1 MKLFENTNV
10 KFIQNR
16 KWAYLLS
23 SIVIIAGLVS
33 LAVKGGPRFSID
45 FTGGVSLEL
54 NLSPI
59 HQGTKPIHIDQIRKV
74 LKEKGVQDA
83 EIQKIG
89 DPNAS
94 IFLIKAKKRDPKE
107 VQIVE
112 ILKKNF
118 PEYTNKSEQDL
129 IRLQEEVGPKVGAE
143 LKVQAIKAVLISF
156 LLMIIYIWFRFE
168 LTFGI
173 AAVLALVH
181 DILITVGIFSLLD
194 KEISVTIIAALLT
207 IVGFSINDTIVIY
220 DRIREDMK
228 IYRKDTTDI
237 VFNNAINRT
246 LSRTVIT
253 SGTVFL
259 CIVSLLLFGGSVIRD
274 FGWAMLIGVVSGTYS
289 SVLVASP
296 LVVDYYRIRGLK
308 DKDIKT
314 FKKKK

>member
-1 MKLFENTNV
+1 MKFFDNTNI

-16 KWAYLLS
+16 KWAYLIS

-33 LAVKGGPRFSID
+33 LVTKGGPSFSID

-54 NLSPI
+54 NLAPVN
-59 HQGTKPIHIDQIRKV
+59 QGTPPIHIDQIRKV
-74 LKEKGVQDA
+74 LKETGVLDA

-89 DPNAS
+89 DPDAAY
-94 IFLIKAKKRDPKE
+94 FLIKAKKRDPKE
-107 VQIVE
+107 MQIVE
-112 ILKKNF
+112 ILKKAF
-118 PEYTNKSEQDL
+118 PEYTNKPEQQL

-173 AAVLALVH
+173 AAVLALIH

-228 IYRKDTTDI
+228 IYRKDTMDV

-253 SGTVFL
+253 SGTVIL
-259 CIVSLLLFGGSVIRD
+259 CIISLLLFGGSVIRD
-274 FGWAMLIGVVSGTYS
+274 FAWAMLIGVVSGTYS

-296 LVVDYYRIRGLK
+296 LVVDYYRLRGLR

>member
-1 MKLFENTNV
+1 MKFFDNTNI

-23 SIVIIAGLVS
+23 TIIIIAGLVS
-33 LAVKGGPRFSID
+33 LVVKGGPRFSID

-54 NLSPI
+54 NLAPAN
-59 HQGTKPIHIDQIRKV
+59 QGTPAIHIDQIRKV
-74 LKEKGVQDA
+74 LKETGVIDA

-89 DPNAS
+89 DPNGS

-107 VQIVE
+107 VQIVD
-112 ILKKNF
+112 ILKKAF
-118 PEYTNKSEQDL
+118 PEYTNKSEEQL
-129 IRLQEEVGPKVGAE
+129 IRLQEEVGPKVGSE

-168 LTFGI
+168 LTFGV
-173 AAVLALVH
+173 AAVLALIH
-181 DILITVGIFSLLD
+181 DVLITVGIFSIMD

-228 IYRKDTTDI
+228 IYRKETTDI

-246 LSRTVIT
+246 LSRTIIT
-253 SGTVFL
+253 SGTVLL
-259 CIVSLLLFGGSVIRD
+259 CIISLLLFGGSVIRD

-296 LVVDYYRIRGLK
+296 LVVDYYRIRGLR

-314 FKKKK
+314 FRKKK

>member
-1 MKLFENTNV
+1 MKFFDNTNI

-23 SIVIIAGLVS
+23 SVIIIAGLVS
-33 LAVKGGPRFSID
+33 LVVKGGPRFSID

-54 NLSPI
+54 NLAPVS
-59 HQGTKPIHIDQIRKV
+59 QGTTPIHIDQIRKV
-74 LKEKGVQDA
+74 LKDSGVLDA

-89 DPNAS
+89 DPASS

-107 VQIVE
+107 VQIVD
-112 ILKKNF
+112 ILKKAF
-118 PEYTNKSEQDL
+118 PDYTNKSEGEL
-129 IRLQEEVGPKVGAE
+129 IRLQEEVGPKVGSE

-168 LTFGI
+168 LTFGV
-173 AAVLALVH
+173 AAVLAIIH
-181 DILITVGIFSLLD
+181 DVLITVGIFSLID

-246 LSRTVIT
+246 LSRTIIT

-259 CIVSLLLFGGSVIRD
+259 SIVSLLLFGGTVIRD

-289 SVLVASP
+289 SILVASP
-296 LVVDYYRIRGLK
+296 LVVDYYRLRGLK

-314 FKKKK
+314 FRKKK